1 MSLDTNLPDEPF
13 ARPSGPLTAFLNRL
27 SGLRYQDLAPSLLAW
42 FGCALIVVAAVT
54 LVLTQRLAQIQQQ
67 TRSDAGPAV
76 HNTRAPLSGPLT
88 PDEFT
93 LAPDA
98 VRQLDA
104 LSSQIFNDS
113 IPFSDLPIQPARP
126 FIMSPTDIVQYSR
139 AVDCMT
145 AAIYYEAGN
154 ETPQGQAA
162 VAQVVLNRMRHP
174 AYPNTICGVIFQG
187 QERSTGCQFSFTCD
201 GAMNRPPNPESWARA
216 KAVATAAL
224 NGSVAAEVG
233 MATHYHADYVS
244 PYWAERLVKLRK
256 IGVHI
261 FYRWT
266 GAWGQRFSFTRQHT
280 GEEPVIAKMALV
292 TTPLDALEV
301 PVDPN
306 LVPEPQIEVD
316 TTPLIVAP
324 VQHAPL
330 PEPEPQAPP
339 PPTQAAPPPT
349 PAPTTTNPWPRR
361 PSNASVAAA
370 SPSRAA
376 GSPPTKTRRGR
387 ATAGQGSVR
396 RAVV

>member
-13 ARPSGPLTAFLNRL
+13 ARLPAPLAALLNRL
-27 SGLRYQDLAPSLLAW
+27 SGLRYQDLGPSLLAGL
-42 FGCALIVVAAVT
+42 GCLLIVVVALT
-54 LVLTQRLAQIQQQ
+54 LILTQRLAQLQQEG
-67 TRSDAGPAV
+67 RFAAAPSA
-76 HNTRAPLSGPLT
+76 HNSRAPVSGSLT

-98 VRQLDA
+98 IRQLDA
-104 LSSQIFNDS
+104 MSAQIFNDS

-145 AAIYYEAGN
+145 AAIYYEAAN

-162 VAQVVLNRMRHP
+162 VAQVILNRMRHP
-174 AYPNTICGVIFQG
+174 AYPNTVCGVIFQG

-201 GAMNRPPNPESWARA
+201 GAMNRPPSAEGWARA

-224 NGSVAAEVG
+224 NGSVAADVG

-266 GAWGQRFSFTRQHT
+266 GAWGQRFSFTRQHS
-280 GEEPVIAKMALV
+280 GDEPVIAKMALV
-292 TTPLDALEV
+292 TTPMEALDA
-301 PVDPN
+301 PIDPN
-306 LVPEPQIEVD
+306 FVPEPQIEVD
-316 TTPLIVAP
+316 TTPLVVAP
-324 VQHAPL
+324 IHRDPL
-330 PEPEPQAPP
+330 PEPETQAPP
-339 PPTQAAPPPT
+339 PTPQAAPPPT
-349 PAPTTTNPWPRR
+349 PAPTATNPL
-361 PSNASVAAA
+361 A
-370 SPSRAA
+370 SPTEQR
-376 GSPPTKTRRGR
+376 PRRGR
-387 ATAGQGSVR
+387 IPVPSGW
-396 RAVV
+396 

>member
-13 ARPSGPLTAFLNRL
+13 ARLPGPLATLLNRL
-27 SGLRYQDLAPSLLAW
+27 SALRFQDLAPSLLAGL
-42 FGCALIVVAAVT
+42 GCLLIVVAASS
-54 LVLTQRLAQIQQQ
+54 LVLTQRLAQIQQES
-67 TRSDAGPAV
+67 RLGAGASV
-76 HNTRAPLSGPLT
+76 HNSRAPLSGPLT

-104 LSSQIFNDS
+104 VSAQIFNDS
-113 IPFSDLPIQPARP
+113 IPFSDLPIQAAKP
-126 FIMSPTDIVQYSR
+126 FIMSPDDIVQYSR

-145 AAIYYEAGN
+145 AAIYYEAAN

-174 AYPNTICGVIFQG
+174 AYPNTICGVVFQG

-201 GAMNRPPNPESWARA
+201 GAMNRPPSPEGWARA
-216 KAVATAAL
+216 KAVATSAL
-224 NGSVAAEVG
+224 NGSVAADVG

-280 GEEPVIAKMALV
+280 GDEPVIAKMALV
-292 TTPLDALEV
+292 TTPMEALDA

-306 LVPEPQIEVD
+306 LIPEPQIQVD
-316 TTPLIVAP
+316 TTPLVVAP
-324 VQHAPL
+324 IHRDPL
-330 PEPEPQAPP
+330 PEPETVAPAPQP
-339 PPTQAAPPPT
+339 QAAPPPT
-349 PAPTTTNPWPRR
+349 PAPTTTNPL
-361 PSNASVAAA
+361 A
-370 SPSRAA
+370 
-376 GSPPTKTRRGR
+376 PPTEQRPRRGR
-387 ATAGQGSVR
+387 IPVPSGW
-396 RAVV
+396 

>member
-1 MSLDTNLPDEPF
+1 MALETNLPDQPF
-13 ARPSGPLTAFLNRL
+13 TRLPRPVAALLTRLLLLRFRAVAPSLLAGLGCAIIVVTALSLVVTQRLAQVQQAQSQASGAAVHGGRTTLSGPLTA
-27 SGLRYQDLAPSLLAW
+27 
-42 FGCALIVVAAVT
+42 
-54 LVLTQRLAQIQQQ
+54 
-67 TRSDAGPAV
+67 
-76 HNTRAPLSGPLT
+76 
-88 PDEFT
+88 DEFT

-104 LSSQIFNDS
+104 DASRIFNDA
-113 IPFSDLPIQPARP
+113 IPFSDLPIQAAKP

-145 AAIYYEAGN
+145 AAVYYEAAN

-174 AYPNTICGVIFQG
+174 AYPNTVCGVVFQG

-201 GAMNRPPNPESWARA
+201 GAMNRPPSAEGWARA
-216 KAVATAAL
+216 KAVATSAL

-266 GAWGQRFSFTRQHT
+266 GAWGQRFSFTRQHS
-280 GEEPVIAKMALV
+280 GDEPIIAKMALV
-292 TTPLDALEV
+292 TTPLEMLDV

-306 LVPEPQIEVD
+306 LIPAPAIEVD
-316 TTPLIVAP
+316 TTPLVVAP
-324 VQHAPL
+324 IRPDPL
-330 PEPEPQAPP
+330 PEPEPEAPAPAPQAAPAP
-339 PPTQAAPPPT
+339 APPPT
-349 PAPTTTNPWPRR
+349 ATNPL
-361 PSNASVAAA
+361 A
-370 SPSRAA
+370 SPTEQR
-376 GSPPTKTRRGR
+376 PRRGR
-387 ATAGQGSVR
+387 IPVPSGW
-396 RAVV
+396 

>member
-13 ARPSGPLTAFLNRL
+13 ARLPAPLAALLNRL
-27 SGLRYQDLAPSLLAW
+27 SGLRYQDLGPSLLAGL
-42 FGCALIVVAAVT
+42 GCLLIVVVALT
-54 LVLTQRLAQIQQQ
+54 LVLTQRLAQLQQEG
-67 TRSDAGPAV
+67 RFDAAPSA
-76 HNTRAPLSGPLT
+76 HNGRAPVSGSLT

-98 VRQLDA
+98 IRQLDA
-104 LSSQIFNDS
+104 MSAQIFNDS

-145 AAIYYEAGN
+145 AAIYYEAAN

-162 VAQVVLNRMRHP
+162 VAQVILNRMRHP
-174 AYPNTICGVIFQG
+174 AYPNTVCGVIFQG

-201 GAMNRPPNPESWARA
+201 GAMNRPPSADGWARA

-224 NGSVAAEVG
+224 NGSVAADVG

-266 GAWGQRFSFTRQHT
+266 GAWGQRFSFTRQHS
-280 GEEPVIAKMALV
+280 GDEPVIAKMALV
-292 TTPLDALEV
+292 TTPMEALDA
-301 PVDPN
+301 PIDPN

-316 TTPLIVAP
+316 TTPLVVAP
-324 VQHAPL
+324 IHRDPL
-330 PEPEPQAPP
+330 PEPETVAPAPQP
-339 PPTQAAPPPT
+339 QAAPPPT
-349 PAPTTTNPWPRR
+349 PAPTATNPL
-361 PSNASVAAA
+361 A
-370 SPSRAA
+370 SPTEQR
-376 GSPPTKTRRGR
+376 PRRGR
-387 ATAGQGSVR
+387 IPVPSGW
-396 RAVV
+396 

>member
-1 MSLDTNLPDEPF
+1 MSLETNVPDQPF
-13 ARPSGPLTAFLNRL
+13 ARRPGPLAAFLTRL
-27 SGLRYQDLAPSLLAW
+27 LLLRFHAITPTLLAGL
-42 FGCALIVVAAVT
+42 GCLVIVATAAS
-54 LVLTQRLAQIQQQ
+54 LVLTERLAQIQQEQ
-67 TRSDAGPAV
+67 SQSAGPSV
-76 HNTRAPLSGPLT
+76 HRGRAPLSGPLT

-104 LSSQIFNDS
+104 ESSKIFNDS
-113 IPFSDLPIQPARP
+113 IPFSDLPIQAAKP
-126 FIMSPTDIVQYSR
+126 FIMAPDDIVQYSR

-174 AYPNTICGVIFQG
+174 AYPNTVCGVVFQG

-201 GAMNRPPNPESWARA
+201 GAMNRPPSAEGWARA

-224 NGSVAAEVG
+224 NGSVAADVG

-292 TTPLDALEV
+292 TTPLEMLDA

-306 LVPEPQIEVD
+306 LIPEPQIEVD

-324 VQHAPL
+324 VHHDPL
-330 PEPEPQAPP
+330 PAPEPESPASTPQAAPAPAPP
-339 PPTQAAPPPT
+339 P
-349 PAPTTTNPWPRR
+349 
-361 PSNASVAAA
+361 AA
-370 SPSRAA
+370 SNPLA
-376 GSPPTKTRRGR
+376 SPTEQRPRRGR
-387 ATAGQGSVR
+387 IPVPSGW
-396 RAVV
+396 

>member
-1 MSLDTNLPDEPF
+1 MTLDTNLPQSPF
-13 ARPSGPLTAFLNRL
+13 TRLPRPLAAVLNGLAR
-27 SGLRYQDLAPSLLAW
+27 LRYQDLGPSLLAGL
-42 FGCALIVVAAVT
+42 GCVLILVCACT
-54 LVLTQRLAQIQQQ
+54 LVLTQRLAQIQQDQ
-67 TRSDAGPAV
+67 RLTAAPGV

-104 LSSQIFNDS
+104 DASRIFNDA
-113 IPFSDLPIQPARP
+113 IPFSDLPLQPAKP
-126 FIMSPTDIVQYSR
+126 FIMSPDDIVQYSR

-174 AYPNTICGVIFQG
+174 AYPNTVCGVIFQG

-201 GAMNRPPNPESWARA
+201 GAMNRPPNPEGWARA

-292 TTPLDALEV
+292 TTPMEMLDA
-301 PVDPN
+301 PIDPS
-306 LVPEPQIEVD
+306 LVPPPAIEVD
-316 TTPLIVAP
+316 TTPLVVAP

-330 PEPEPQAPP
+330 PPPEPEAPTPAPQP
-339 PPTQAAPPPT
+339 QAAPPPT
-349 PAPTTTNPWPRR
+349 PAPTTTNPL
-361 PSNASVAAA
+361 A
-370 SPSRAA
+370 
-376 GSPPTKTRRGR
+376 PPTEQRQRRGR
-387 ATAGQGSVR
+387 IPVPSGW
-396 RAVV
+396 